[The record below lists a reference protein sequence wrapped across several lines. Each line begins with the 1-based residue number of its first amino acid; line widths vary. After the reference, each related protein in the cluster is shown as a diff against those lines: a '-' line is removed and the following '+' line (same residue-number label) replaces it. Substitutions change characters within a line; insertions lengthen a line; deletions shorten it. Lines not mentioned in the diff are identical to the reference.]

1 MKLQQDIESW
11 IALCLIDGLG
21 DESIR
26 RLLVAFGSPAEI
38 FTASTSALERLVNKK
53 VAHSIVKGA
62 DRNKV
67 TATLKWLE
75 DSQNS
80 IITFAD
86 PDFPRLLLNIRRSSA
101 ASLLQ
106 GKTRTVEFTD
116 ARHRRKSECD
126 TCKVLST
133 QKPLPKPRVT
143 PGFAL

>member
-1 MKLQQDIESW
+1 MKLQQDIGSW

-38 FTASTSALERLVNKK
+38 FTASTLALERLVNKK

-62 DRNKV
+62 DQNKV
-67 TATLKWLE
+67 SATLKWLE

-80 IITFAD
+80 IITLAD
-86 PDFPRLLLNIRRSSA
+86 ADFPPPVAQHPRSSA

-106 GKTRTVEFTD
+106 GKTRAVEFTD
-116 ARHRRKSECD
+116 ARHCRKS
-126 TCKVLST
+126 
-133 QKPLPKPRVT
+133 
-143 PGFAL
+143 

>member
-38 FTASTSALERLVNKK
+38 FTANTPALERLVKKK

-62 DRNKV
+62 DRKKV

-75 DSQNS
+75 DSAK
-80 IITFAD
+80 FD
-86 PDFPRLLLNIRRSSA
+86 YYP
-101 ASLLQ
+101 
-106 GKTRTVEFTD
+106 
-116 ARHRRKSECD
+116 C
-126 TCKVLST
+126 
-133 QKPLPKPRVT
+133 
-143 PGFAL
+143 